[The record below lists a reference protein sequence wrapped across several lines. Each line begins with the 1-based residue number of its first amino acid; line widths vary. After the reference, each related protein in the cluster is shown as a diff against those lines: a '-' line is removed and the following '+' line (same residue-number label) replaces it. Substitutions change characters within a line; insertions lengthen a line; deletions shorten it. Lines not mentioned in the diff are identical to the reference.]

1 METGYVA
8 QITPFTQQTPRRSD
22 RSSGRPHSDTCPL
35 RLACF
40 ATAAMPATVSLALSL
55 PMSLST
61 TLSMSPLSASGIEVI
76 VDGISFD
83 MYCAQGRG
91 GTYILAAAATDAQRP
106 LHFGIKASVR
116 RRDHTYGL
124 GGTVVGAVAALH
136 TVRMHHTQ
144 PSPEYRMADE
154 RLFLLFLVQRQNR
167 PRGAHIAAEG
177 ALI

>member
-35 RLACF
+35 RLACS

-55 PMSLST
+55 PMS
-61 TLSMSPLSASGIEVI
+61 LSMSPLSASGIEVI

-83 MYCAQGRG
+83 MYCAHGRG
-91 GTYILAAAATDAQRP
+91 GTYILATAATDAQRP
-106 LHFGIKASVR
+106 LHLGIEASVR

-124 GGTVVGAVAALH
+124 CGTMVGAVAALH

>member
-22 RSSGRPHSDTCPL
+22 RSSGHPHSDTCPL
-35 RLACF
+35 RLACS
-40 ATAAMPATVSLALSL
+40 ATAAVPATVSSALST
-55 PMSLST
+55 SLSLS
-61 TLSMSPLSASGIEVI
+61 LSMFPFSASGLEII
-76 VDGISFD
+76 MDGISFD

-91 GTYILAAAATDAQRP
+91 GTYILAATATDAQRP
-106 LHFGIKASVR
+106 LHLGIETSVR